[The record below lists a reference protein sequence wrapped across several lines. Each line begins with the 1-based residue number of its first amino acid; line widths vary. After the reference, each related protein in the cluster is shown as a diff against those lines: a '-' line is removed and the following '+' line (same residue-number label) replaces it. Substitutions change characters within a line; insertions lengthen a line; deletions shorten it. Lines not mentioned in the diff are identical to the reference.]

1 MNIRIAEIEEAFK
14 EIFKEEDGVVSAIET
29 VYEKS
34 SDGDYLKLVICL
46 QGLSTEDIS
55 IIHTKFIFKTDLEKR
70 NIIENSFIY
79 LYDINCVYHKIE
91 FNSIIDMK
99 KSIDDI
105 IESNNFGEDIQI
117 LSDFIEA
124 PAMFL
129 NYYMKRAKI
138 TEYSVFDVEYEPK
151 FKIVSC
157 DKTTF
162 DFKININNSYDIEFS
177 IHKIDK
183 DLTEDPEDIDTYKL
197 QFRFMDEIESVESD
211 TIKNIHFLIGS
222 NMSKLLDR
230 KLKNQ

>member
-1 MNIRIAEIEEAFK
+1 MNIRIAEVEEAFK
-14 EIFKEEDGVVSAIET
+14 QIFKEEDGVVTAIET

-70 NIIENSFIY
+70 NLIENSFIY